1 MNIFSDKTYNNKP
14 IINSNN
20 ANREEKLKQNASEFT
35 FDNKKD
41 TSLNSSGNICKI
53 TNNNIFNN
61 SNIYEYQQM
70 RNTTINSIDDKY
82 KNLENPFTNPE
93 IPRRPEEERRARIF
107 ERIRKSQYQSKSVTV
122 SGISII
128 LILLKIIYNLLHL
141 MYLHYDFY
149 YKYNIIHHNIF

>member
-1 MNIFSDKTYNNKP
+1 MNIISDKTFNNKP

-20 ANREEKLKQNASEFT
+20 VNREAKLKQNASEFT

-41 TSLNSSGNICKI
+41 TSLNSSGNIYKI
-53 TNNNIFNN
+53 SNNNIFNN

-107 ERIRKSQYQSKSVTV
+107 ERIRKSQYQSKSVDSV
-122 SGISII
+122 RNQHNLDFSENYISKEQNEERKN
-128 LILLKIIYNLLHL
+128 LI
-141 MYLHYDFY
+141 
-149 YKYNIIHHNIF
+149 

>member
-1 MNIFSDKTYNNKP
+1 MNIFSDKTYNKKP

-20 ANREEKLKQNASEFT
+20 VNREAKLKQNASEFT
-35 FDNKKD
+35 FDNKKE
-41 TSLNSSGNICKI
+41 TSLNSSGNIYKI
-53 TNNNIFNN
+53 TNNNIFKN

-107 ERIRKSQYQSKSVTV
+107 ERIRKSQYQSKSVDSV
-122 SGISII
+122 RNQHNLDSSENYIS
-128 LILLKIIYNLLHL
+128 KEKNEER
-141 MYLHYDFY
+141 
-149 YKYNIIHHNIF
+149 KN

>member
-20 ANREEKLKQNASEFT
+20 ANREAKLKQNASEFT

-41 TSLNSSGNICKI
+41 TSLNSSGNIYKI

-107 ERIRKSQYQSKSVTV
+107 ERIRKSQYQSKSVDSV
-122 SGISII
+122 RNQHNFDSSENNISKEKNEERKN
-128 LILLKIIYNLLHL
+128 LIQN
-141 MYLHYDFY
+141 
-149 YKYNIIHHNIF
+149 

>member
-1 MNIFSDKTYNNKP
+1 MNIITDKTYKSKP
-14 IINSNN
+14 LINSNN
-20 ANREEKLKQNASEFT
+20 VNREAKLKQNASEFT
-35 FDNKKD
+35 FDNKKE
-41 TSLNSSGNICKI
+41 TSLNSSGNIYKI

-107 ERIRKSQYQSKSVTV
+107 ERIRKSQYQSKSVDSVRNPHNLDSTENN
-122 SGISII
+122 IS
-128 LILLKIIYNLLHL
+128 KE
-141 MYLHYDFY
+141 
-149 YKYNIIHHNIF
+149 

>member
-1 MNIFSDKTYNNKP
+1 MNILSDKTYNNKP

-20 ANREEKLKQNASEFT
+20 ANREAKLKQNASEFT

-107 ERIRKSQYQSKSVTV
+107 ERIRKSQYQSKSVDSV
-122 SGISII
+122 RNQHNFDSSENNISKEKNEERKN
-128 LILLKIIYNLLHL
+128 LIQN
-141 MYLHYDFY
+141 
-149 YKYNIIHHNIF
+149 

>member
-1 MNIFSDKTYNNKP
+1 MNIFSYKTYNNKT

-20 ANREEKLKQNASEFT
+20 VNREAKLKQNASEFT
-35 FDNKKD
+35 FDNKKE
-41 TSLNSSGNICKI
+41 TSLNSSGNIYKI

-107 ERIRKSQYQSKSVTV
+107 ERIRKSQYQSKSVDSV
-122 SGISII
+122 RNQHYLDSSENYIS
-128 LILLKIIYNLLHL
+128 KEKNEER
-141 MYLHYDFY
+141 
-149 YKYNIIHHNIF
+149 KN

>member
-20 ANREEKLKQNASEFT
+20 VNREAKLKQNASEFT
-35 FDNKKD
+35 FDNKKES
-41 TSLNSSGNICKI
+41 SLNSSGNIYKI

-107 ERIRKSQYQSKSVTV
+107 ERIRKSQYQSKSVDIV
-122 SGISII
+122 RNQHNLDSSENYIS
-128 LILLKIIYNLLHL
+128 KEKNEER
-141 MYLHYDFY
+141 
-149 YKYNIIHHNIF
+149 KN

>member
-20 ANREEKLKQNASEFT
+20 VNREAKLKQNANEFT

-41 TSLNSSGNICKI
+41 TSLNSSGNIYKI

-107 ERIRKSQYQSKSVTV
+107 ERIRKSQYQSKSVDSV
-122 SGISII
+122 RNQHNLDSSENYIS
-128 LILLKIIYNLLHL
+128 KEKNEER
-141 MYLHYDFY
+141 
-149 YKYNIIHHNIF
+149 KN

>member
-20 ANREEKLKQNASEFT
+20 ANREAKLKQNASEFT

-41 TSLNSSGNICKI
+41 TSLNSSGNIYKI

-107 ERIRKSQYQSKSVTV
+107 ERIRKSQYQSKSVDSV
-122 SGISII
+122 RNQHNLDSSENYISKEKNEERKN
-128 LILLKIIYNLLHL
+128 LIQN
-141 MYLHYDFY
+141 
-149 YKYNIIHHNIF
+149 

>member
-1 MNIFSDKTYNNKP
+1 MNIISDKTYNNKP

-20 ANREEKLKQNASEFT
+20 VNREAKLKQNASEFT

-41 TSLNSSGNICKI
+41 TSLNSSGNIYKI
-53 TNNNIFNN
+53 SNNNIFNN

-82 KNLENPFTNPE
+82 KNLENHFTNPE

-107 ERIRKSQYQSKSVTV
+107 ERIRKSQYQSKSVDSV
-122 SGISII
+122 RNQHNLDFSENNISKEQNEERKN
-128 LILLKIIYNLLHL
+128 LIQN
-141 MYLHYDFY
+141 
-149 YKYNIIHHNIF
+149 

>member
-20 ANREEKLKQNASEFT
+20 VNREAKLKQNASEFT
-35 FDNKKD
+35 FDNKKE
-41 TSLNSSGNICKI
+41 TSLNSSGNIYKI

-107 ERIRKSQYQSKSVTV
+107 ERIRKSQYQSKSVDSV
-122 SGISII
+122 RNQHNLDSSENYIS
-128 LILLKIIYNLLHL
+128 KEKNEER
-141 MYLHYDFY
+141 
-149 YKYNIIHHNIF
+149 KN

>member
-20 ANREEKLKQNASEFT
+20 ANREAKLKQNASEFT

-107 ERIRKSQYQSKSVTV
+107 ERIRKSQYQSKSVDSV
-122 SGISII
+122 RNQHYLYSSENNISKEKNEERKN
-128 LILLKIIYNLLHL
+128 LIQN
-141 MYLHYDFY
+141 
-149 YKYNIIHHNIF
+149 

>member
-20 ANREEKLKQNASEFT
+20 VNREAKLKQNASEFT
-35 FDNKKD
+35 FDNKKES
-41 TSLNSSGNICKI
+41 SLNSSGNIYKI

-107 ERIRKSQYQSKSVTV
+107 ERIRKSQYQSKSVDSV
-122 SGISII
+122 RNQHNLDSSENYIS
-128 LILLKIIYNLLHL
+128 KEKNEER
-141 MYLHYDFY
+141 
-149 YKYNIIHHNIF
+149 KN

>member
-20 ANREEKLKQNASEFT
+20 VNREAKLKQNASEFT
-35 FDNKKD
+35 FDNKKE
-41 TSLNSSGNICKI
+41 TSLNSSGNIYKI

-107 ERIRKSQYQSKSVTV
+107 ERIRKSQYQSKSVDSV
-122 SGISII
+122 RNQHNLDSSENNIS
-128 LILLKIIYNLLHL
+128 KE
-141 MYLHYDFY
+141 
-149 YKYNIIHHNIF
+149 

>member
-20 ANREEKLKQNASEFT
+20 VNREAKLKQNASEFT
-35 FDNKKD
+35 FDNKKE
-41 TSLNSSGNICKI
+41 TSLNSSGNIYKI

-107 ERIRKSQYQSKSVTV
+107 ERIRKSQYQSKSVDSV
-122 SGISII
+122 RNQHNLDSSENNIS
-128 LILLKIIYNLLHL
+128 KEKNEER
-141 MYLHYDFY
+141 
-149 YKYNIIHHNIF
+149 KN